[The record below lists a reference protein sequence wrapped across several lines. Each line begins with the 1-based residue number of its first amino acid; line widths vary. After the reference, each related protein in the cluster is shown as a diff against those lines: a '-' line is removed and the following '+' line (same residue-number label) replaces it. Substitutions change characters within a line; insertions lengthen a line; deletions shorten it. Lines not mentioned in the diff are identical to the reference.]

1 MLKLMFGA
9 LIRAADRWRGLR
21 FTEFETRQLAAVRKD
36 LDDEYAAS
44 LKPKVGASQPAFSSE
59 SRP

>member
-1 MLKLMFGA
+1 MFGA

-44 LKPKVGASQPAFSSE
+44 LKPEAAVAQPAFSSN

>member
-1 MLKLMFGA
+1 MFGA
-9 LIRAADRWRGLR
+9 LVRAADRWRGLR

-44 LKPKVGASQPAFSSE
+44 LKPKAAAAQPAFSSS